1 MSLPLSDRQFE
12 FWRLRRD
19 GLANIHI
26 AEQFRISRQA
36 VSKALLSMEEKV
48 EKTLLEMAH
57 ANRIE
62 VERYNGEKGI
72 LFGRSVPF
80 NAGAIVFISATHGV
94 QVWYEHE
101 GDCGS
106 CPRYRECIELL
117 WDFADE
123 LHVPLTNS
131 DDPTRLA
138 DELFAKLREMV

>member
-1 MSLPLSDRQFE
+1 MSLSLSDRQFE
-12 FWRLRRD
+12 FWRLRRE

-36 VSKALLSMEEKV
+36 VSKALLSVEEKV

-57 ANRIE
+57 ANQIE
-62 VERYNGEKGI
+62 VERYNAEKGI

-80 NAGAIVFISATHGV
+80 NAGAIIFISAKHGV

-106 CPRYRECIELL
+106 CTRYRECIELL

-123 LHVPLTNS
+123 LHVSLMQT

-138 DELFAKLREMV
+138 DELFSKLREMV

>member
-26 AEQFRISRQA
+26 AEQFHISRQA
-36 VSKALLSMEEKV
+36 VSKALLTMEGKV
-48 EKTLLEMAH
+48 EKTLLEMARS
-57 ANRIE
+57 NRIE
-62 VERYNGEKGI
+62 VEIYNAEKGV

-80 NAGAIVFISATHGV
+80 NAGATIFVSAKHGV

-106 CPRYRECIELL
+106 CPRYRECIELI

-123 LHVPLTNS
+123 LHISLTKT

>member
-1 MSLPLSDRQFE
+1 MSIPLSDRQFE

-26 AEQFRISRQA
+26 AKQFRISRQA
-36 VSKALLSMEEKV
+36 VSKALLTMEGKV
-48 EKTLLEMAH
+48 DNALLEMAQ

-62 VERYNGEKGI
+62 VERYNAEKGV

-80 NAGAIVFISATHGV
+80 NVKAIVFVSAKHGV

-123 LHVPLTNS
+123 LHTFLSKT

>member
-1 MSLPLSDRQFE
+1 MPLPISDRQFE

-26 AEQFRISRQA
+26 AEQFHISRQA
-36 VSKALLSMEEKV
+36 VSKALLTMEGKV
-48 EKTLLEMAH
+48 ETTLLEMAN
-57 ANRIE
+57 ANRID
-62 VERYNGEKGI
+62 VERYNAEKGV

-80 NAGAIVFISATHGV
+80 NAGAIVFVSAKHGV

-123 LHVPLTNS
+123 LHVSLTKT
-131 DDPTRLA
+131 DDPTRMA

>member
-1 MSLPLSDRQFE
+1 MSLSLSDRQFE

-19 GLANIHI
+19 GLANTRI

-36 VSKALLSMEEKV
+36 VSKALLTMEKKV
-48 EKTLLEMAH
+48 EKTLLAMAR
-57 ANRIE
+57 ANQIE
-62 VERYNGEKGI
+62 VDRYNVEVGI

-80 NAGAIVFISATHGV
+80 NAKAIVFVSAKHGV

-123 LHVPLTNS
+123 LHIPLTKT

-138 DELFAKLREMV
+138 DELFAKLRDMV

>member
-19 GLANIHI
+19 GLTNIRI
-26 AEQFRISRQA
+26 AEQFHISRQA
-36 VSKALLSMEEKV
+36 VSKALLTMEEKV
-48 EKTLLEMAH
+48 ERTLLEMAN
-57 ANRIE
+57 ANQIE
-62 VERYNGEKGI
+62 VERYSAKTGVF
-72 LFGRSVPF
+72 FGRSVPF
-80 NAGAIVFISATHGV
+80 NAGAIVFVSAKHGV

-106 CPRYRECIELL
+106 CSRYRECIELL

-123 LHVPLTNS
+123 LHISLTKT

-138 DELFAKLREMV
+138 DELFGKLREMV